1 LLSLNEAMSDLTKG
15 QKKILVVCTGNI
27 CRSPMAE
34 GVLRALLA
42 DIPGTEISSVGTHA
56 LIGNPATDFAIIAAG
71 ERGIDISRHRAR
83 MIGEEI
89 IRDSGIILCMEPFHV
104 EYILEFDISAESKTY
119 NLAEFSDGRK
129 RLKKIADPYGC
140 GLREY
145 RECFEDIS
153 VCIRNFVAS
162 EYFSRV

>member
-1 LLSLNEAMSDLTKG
+1 
-15 QKKILVVCTGNI
+15 
-27 CRSPMAE
+27 MAE
-34 GVLRALLA
+34 GVLRALLSE
-42 DIPGTEISSVGTHA
+42 IPGLGISSAGTQA
-56 LIGNPATDFAIIAAG
+56 VVGNPATEFAIIAAC

-89 IRDSGIILCMEPFHV
+89 IRGSGIILCMEPSHV
-104 EYILEFDISAESKTY
+104 EYILELDISAESKTL

-153 VCIRNFVAS
+153 VCIRNFVNS
-162 EYFSRV
+162 EYFFPL